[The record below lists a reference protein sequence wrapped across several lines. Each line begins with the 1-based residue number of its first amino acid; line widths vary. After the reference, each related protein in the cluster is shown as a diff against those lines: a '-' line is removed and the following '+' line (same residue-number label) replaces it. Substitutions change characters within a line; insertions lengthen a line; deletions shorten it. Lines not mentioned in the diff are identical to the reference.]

1 MRIVITVINI
11 VLICVVCLAEVPSA
25 QEEVSDSLSRQL
37 QEVVVTADIPAK
49 RLSGNTV
56 VYTVAGSRLQNI
68 GTALDV
74 LAQLPMIAVAD
85 DAVSIVGKGS
95 PEIYIDGRLL
105 RDRDELSRLQS
116 DNIRKVELDMAP
128 GAMYDGDTQAVL
140 RISTRRDFIKG
151 LSLTDR
157 AVVEKRRRWRAND
170 MLDLNYRSGDWDIFA
185 NGLVGRDEREIRGV
199 TTNSLIHDGRPAVI
213 GEPVKPSRDNRRG
226 SESRFQQCPW
236 PSFAGNVLPL

>member
-56 VYTVAGSRLQNI
+56 IYTVVGSSLQNI

-74 LAQLPMIAVAD
+74 LAQLPMVTVAD

-105 RDRDELSRLQS
+105 RDRDELS
-116 DNIRKVELDMAP
+116 EA
-128 GAMYDGDTQAVL
+128 AV
-140 RISTRRDFIKG
+140 
-151 LSLTDR
+151 
-157 AVVEKRRRWRAND
+157 
-170 MLDLNYRSGDWDIFA
+170 
-185 NGLVGRDEREIRGV
+185 
-199 TTNSLIHDGRPAVI
+199 
-213 GEPVKPSRDNRRG
+213 
-226 SESRFQQCPW
+226 
-236 PSFAGNVLPL
+236 